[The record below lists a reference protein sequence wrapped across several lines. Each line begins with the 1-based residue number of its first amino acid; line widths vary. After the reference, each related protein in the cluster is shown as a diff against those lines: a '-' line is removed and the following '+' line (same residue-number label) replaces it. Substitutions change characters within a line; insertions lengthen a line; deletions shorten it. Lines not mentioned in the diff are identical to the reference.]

1 MVYRIVK
8 YGNPI
13 LEKSADPITEFDT
26 PDLHELV
33 SSMFETMYAHKGVG
47 LAAPQIG
54 LSQRLTVIDCS
65 AGEDEQ
71 QKVVLINPEIIDK
84 VGAQVGEEGCLSIPG
99 FREDVKR
106 AKTAVV
112 RAQNVKGETFELTGE
127 DLLARAIQHETDH
140 LNGILFLS
148 HLSLLKRDIIR
159 RRIRKLIKAGE
170 WE

>member
-112 RAQNVKGETFELTGE
+112 RAHNVKGETFELTGE

>member
-112 RAQNVKGETFELTGE
+112 RAQSVKGETFELTGE